1 MVRLEL
7 WQIDGV
13 TIDLEDRDAKVR
25 AIHRIDGTEIIVSF
39 RVTEKQMKGS
49 PAALRQRIELLAAD
63 RILSLAS
70 FLDV

>member
-25 AIHRIDGTEIIVSF
+25 AVHRIDGTEIEVRF

-49 PAALRQRIELLAAD
+49 PASLRQRIELLAAD